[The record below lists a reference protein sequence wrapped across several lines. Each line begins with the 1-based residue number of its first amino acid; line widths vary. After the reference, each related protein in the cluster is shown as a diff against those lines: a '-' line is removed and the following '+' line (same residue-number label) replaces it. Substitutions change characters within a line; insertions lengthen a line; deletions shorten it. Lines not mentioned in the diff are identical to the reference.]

1 MISIS
6 TFFYNLRQGFANIW
20 RNKMFSLA
28 SVATMT
34 ACIFLLGVFYSIG
47 SNFNNMV
54 HEAEE
59 GVAVT
64 VFFEEGTDNGT
75 IDEIGA
81 KIAARPEVARYEFI
95 SADQAW
101 EDFKDVYFEGND
113 AAADSFKNDNPL
125 ANSSNFEIYLSDVS
139 QQDELVA
146 YLEGLDGVREVHQS
160 EVAAKTLTD
169 FNSLLTYISIGVIII
184 LIAVAIFLISNTV
197 TVGISVRREEIAIMK
212 YIGATDRFVRAP
224 FIVEGVVIGLLGSV
238 IPLVMLYFLYNAI
251 LGYAYSHFKTLN
263 SVVSFIPPENVFRI
277 LVPVS
282 LAIGVGIGYVGSRF
296 TLKRHLKV

>member
-1 MISIS
+1 
-6 TFFYNLRQGFANIW
+6 
-20 RNKMFSLA
+20 MFSLA
-28 SVATMT
+28 SIATMT

-47 SNFNNMV
+47 SNFNQMV
-54 HEAEE
+54 HDAEE

-64 VFFEEGTDNGT
+64 VFFDEDASDKK
-75 IDEIGA
+75 IDAIGA
-81 KIAARPEVARYEFI
+81 EIAARPEVARYEYI
-95 SADQAW
+95 SAEQAW

-125 ANSSNFEIYLSDVS
+125 AKSSNFEIYLSDVS
-139 QQDELVA
+139 QQDELVSF
-146 YLEGLDGVREVHQS
+146 LEGLDGVREVHQS
-160 EVAAKTLTD
+160 EVAARTLTD
-169 FNSLLTYISIGVIII
+169 FNALLTYISVGVVII

-224 FIVEGVVIGLLGSV
+224 FIVEGVVIGLFGSI
-238 IPLVMLYFLYNAI
+238 IPLVMLFFLYNAI
-251 LGYAYSHFKTLN
+251 LSYVYDHFKTLN
-263 SVVSFIPPENVFRI
+263 SVVTFIPAENVFRI

-282 LAIGVGIGYVGSRF
+282 LAIGVGIGYIGSRL